1 MLDQEGLIKLYRIS
15 KPHIKDNSITQYI
28 ITLKNYYR
36 LATNSSQS
44 TWSDWDWLSY
54 DENILKDVKS
64 LASKRNYYN
73 SILPLIKS
81 FSIQKIPG
89 TDNLDLLQEQ
99 VLYGTAIQNL
109 NKQVKE
115 QSENNIISE
124 KKQEKYEIK
133 FEQVEELVNKL
144 RFKKL
149 FQNSLIL
156 FLMCEYKFRNEISS
170 FKHIKLMDFKKL
182 SKEDINNNNYIVIG
196 TKKTFISRSQFK
208 TDKIHGTTKTDITNK
223 QLIRDLKKYCKTLD
237 DEIMFR
243 NSDGHQYTNEAIS
256 QKVGRMTKEEFGISL
271 GTSSINSLYLASL
284 DKNTINKLIELSK
297 SRGTSVNVLVS
308 HYFND
313 V

>member
-1 MLDQEGLIKLYRIS
+1 MLDQEELIRLYRIS

-44 TWSDWDWLSY
+44 TWSDWSWLKFN
-54 DENILKDVKS
+54 EHILKDVKS

-133 FEQVEELVNKL
+133 FEQVEQFVDKL
-144 RFKKL
+144 RTQKL

-223 QLIRDLKKYCKTLD
+223 KLIRDLKKY
-237 DEIMFR
+237 IMFK
-243 NSDGHQYTNEAIS
+243 NNDGNQYTNEAIS
-256 QKVGRMTKEEFGISL
+256 QKIGRMTKEEFGISL